1 MFKTLLVPLDGSE
14 LSESILPRVIAVA
27 RPSNTRVI
35 LLQAHEPMDHGVRV
49 AMGEELAGKLDTVT
63 REDTEAYLNKIA
75 GDLANQGIVA
85 DIALAEGKP
94 AEAILDYVTTHAI
107 DLIVMA
113 SHGRSGLSRWAFGSV
128 AEKVLRQSPVPVLI
142 GPVSG
147 ARAPSTGSGQV

>member
-27 RPSNTRVI
+27 KPSNARVV
-35 LLQAHEPMDHGVRV
+35 LLQAHEPLDQGVRV
-49 AMGEELAGKLDTVT
+49 AMGQDLAGKLDTVT
-63 REDTEAYLNKIA
+63 REDAEANLNKVA
-75 GDLANQGIVA
+75 GDLANQGIRA

-94 AEAILDYVTTHAI
+94 AEAILEYVSTHTI
-107 DLIVMA
+107 DLILMA

-147 ARAPSTGSGQV
+147 ARV